1 MHVLVFIY
9 TRGAAGAAWANSS
22 AGTATYAYVRAR
34 SAAWPCEHVRAI
46 AMEPADAAEL
56 QQLEGTLAR
65 LAAEKAA
72 AEAKIEALLE
82 KLPSDPNL
90 L

>member
-1 MHVLVFIY
+1 
-9 TRGAAGAAWANSS
+9 
-22 AGTATYAYVRAR
+22 
-34 SAAWPCEHVRAI
+34 
-46 AMEPADAAEL
+46 MEPADAEAL
-56 QQLEGTLAR
+56 HQLETTLAR

-72 AEAKIEALLE
+72 AEAKIEALLK

>member
-1 MHVLVFIY
+1 MLVS
-9 TRGAAGAAWANSS
+9 WSLPVDLV
-22 AGTATYAYVRAR
+22 AYVRSSYVR
-34 SAAWPCEHVRAI
+34 SAWPCEHARAI

-65 LAAEKAA
+65 LAAVKAA

-82 KLPSDPNL
+82 KLPSDPNQL
-90 L
+90 

>member
-1 MHVLVFIY
+1 M
-9 TRGAAGAAWANSS
+9 
-22 AGTATYAYVRAR
+22 R

-72 AEAKIEALLE
+72 AEAKI
-82 KLPSDPNL
+82 DI
-90 L
+90 

>member
-1 MHVLVFIY
+1 MD
-9 TRGAAGAAWANSS
+9 
-22 AGTATYAYVRAR
+22 TATVRA
-34 SAAWPCEHVRAI
+34 AVE
-46 AMEPADAAEL
+46 E
-56 QQLEGTLAR
+56 LEGTLER